1 MNQGFGG
8 EAPRQHRHTALRKA
22 AKYLVVIDSGGFVV
36 TRLFLDSREQV
47 AEFDAGTEETAQMTS
62 GLTPVIG
69 ASGVDW
75 DQALSGHSAIERAAA
90 EVYTL
95 EV

>member
-8 EAPRQHRHTALRKA
+8 EAPRQHRQTSLRKA
-22 AKYLVVIDSGGFVV
+22 AKYLVVIDSGGFAV

-69 ASGVDW
+69 ASGVAW
-75 DQALSGHSAIERAAA
+75 DQALRGHSATERAAA